1 MSLFEANSTEMQKPT
16 ERVKGCGTIA
26 LLVITGVWAIGLSL
40 LDLFLCW
47 SVEQSLV
54 ENYVGMYDFRW
65 IIHSIYCVLLLVPM
79 ILLYT
84 FVKIPRLKIMF
95 RLWLVAGC
103 FAAVGIPM
111 KLLTLTE
118 QQETALLQIGICV
131 IFLFGQKFF
140 QKNHQQNVEQDIPST
155 KNLGIV
161 AIICACLTIP
171 WILFGALGSWEDT
184 LLFCLSGFL
193 FGLTVSSLIYPLFL
207 DITEHQEREIKF
219 ADFMLDGYSVAL
231 FLLIMITA
239 MAQNGSQPMLLIT
252 VPISGFLIAAISI
265 SNKGTRDR
273 GKIGAAAIAGFSLA
287 LPLVWFDM
295 DELSLAISSSTGETL
310 TWATKA
316 SWFTFSVSML
326 IMVLLA
332 INFKLIGKLRL
343 PKKINWI
350 LPLLVIAALSTVYFL
365 FGRPGF
371 FGEKIFVVMKDQA
384 DLTGIDQT
392 LPIDQRRSEVYSVL
406 VKEAESSQKDI
417 ISQFEKWHLSYTPY
431 YLVNGLEVNAGAYY
445 RMLIEKRSDVARV
458 LDDPQLRPL
467 PEKVPLTNSDPV
479 SQPSEPSWNLSMI
492 GADKVKNELGI
503 TGKGVLI
510 GQADS
515 GVDGRHPELASS
527 YRGFEGTDDY
537 NWLDPWNQ
545 TPFPVDVEGHG
556 TATLGLITGKN
567 IGIAPDAKWIG
578 CVNLARNLG
587 NPAVYLNCMQFL
599 LAPYPQHGD
608 AFKEG
613 EPEKGVMIINNS
625 WGCPVVE
632 GCDAQT
638 YEQAATALQ
647 TAGIFLSVAAG
658 NNGYYGCSTVSDPLA
673 IYANVFT
680 VGSVNKDGELSA
692 FSSLGPVLVDG
703 SGRVKPNLLAP
714 GEQVVSAFPD
724 NAYIQADGTSFAAPH
739 VTGVVALMW
748 SANPNL
754 IGNIELTQKIL
765 EETAKPYTGTMPDCV
780 TDKKT
785 PNNAVGYG
793 ILDAYAAVQAS
804 LAVK

>member
-219 ADFMLDGYSVAL
+219 ADFMLDGFSVAL

-295 DELSLAISSSTGETL
+295 DELYLLISSTPGEVL
-310 TWATKA
+310 EWALKA
-316 SWFTFSVSML
+316 AWFTFMFSLLL
-326 IMVLLA
+326 IIVLM
-332 INFKLIGKLRL
+332 INFQSISKVRL
-343 PKKINWI
+343 TKKINI
-350 LPLLVIAALSTVYFL
+350 LLGSLMVVALVVVYL
-365 FGRPGF
+365 TWGRVGF
-371 FGEKIFVVMKDQA
+371 FGERFFVVMKQTA
-384 DLTGIDQT
+384 DLSNIQQNGDISQK
-392 LPIDQRRSEVYSVL
+392 RKAVYDEL
-406 VKEAESSQKDI
+406 VKTADTSQAQLRTSLDKLGI
-417 ISQFEKWHLSYTPY
+417 RFTPY
-431 YLVNGLEVNAGAYY
+431 YLVNGIEVQSGFFT
-445 RMLIEKRSDVARV
+445 RMWINRRTDVDRIV
-458 LDDPQLRPL
+458 DSPVLRPL
-467 PEKVPLTNSDPV
+467 PKTPTLAEGSITSTPDKPA
-479 SQPSEPSWNLSMI
+479 WNLSMI
-492 GADKVKNELGI
+492 GVDRVWTELGI
-503 TGKGVLI
+503 TGKGIVI
-510 GQADS
+510 GDTDS
-515 GVDGRHPELASS
+515 GADGQHVEVAST
-527 YRGFEGTDDY
+527 YRGAIEGNDY
-537 NWLDPWNQ
+537 NWLDPWNGSA
-545 TPFPVDVEGHG
+545 FPQDLQGHG
-556 TATLGLITGKN
+556 TETLGLIVGKN
-567 IGIAPDAKWIG
+567 VGIAPDAEWVG

-587 NPAVYLNCMQFL
+587 NPAHYLDCMQFM
-599 LAPYPQHGD
+599 LAPYPQEGNSFTDGD
-608 AFKEG
+608 PA
-613 EPEKGVMIINNS
+613 KGVMIVNNS
-625 WGCPVVE
+625 WGCPSIE
-632 GCDAQT
+632 GCDPT
-638 YEQAATALQ
+638 LLESAAIAMEK
-647 TAGIFLSVAAG
+647 AGIFMSVAAG
-658 NNGYYGCSTVSDPLA
+658 NTGYYGC
-673 IYANVFT
+673 
-680 VGSVNKDGELSA
+680 GSVTDPMSIYSEVYTAGSINQSGEVSA

-703 SGRVKPNLLAP
+703 SKRIKPDIVAP
-714 GEQVVSAFPD
+714 GEGVVSSFPGGT
-724 NAYIQADGTSFAAPH
+724 YESVSGTSFAAPH
-739 VTGVVALMW
+739 LTGVVALMW

-754 IGNIELTQKIL
+754 IGNVEATRQIL
-765 EETAKPYTGTMPDCV
+765 DETAAKINATIPQCAETDTRPD
-780 TDKKT
+780 
-785 PNNAVGYG
+785 NALGYG
-793 ILDAYAAVQAS
+793 LLNAFD
-804 LAVK
+804 AVKAAIAYK